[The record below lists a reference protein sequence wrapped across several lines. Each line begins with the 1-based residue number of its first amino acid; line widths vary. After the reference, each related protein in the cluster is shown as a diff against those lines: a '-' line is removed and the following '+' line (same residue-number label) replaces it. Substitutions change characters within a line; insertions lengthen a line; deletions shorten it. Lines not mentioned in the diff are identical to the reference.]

1 MTSSEG
7 VDLETAANRA
17 HYVGS
22 PEHKDAPSFAGA
34 PRPRADASIC
44 DRRFASDF
52 EQVNHW
58 LRQAIRLGNVSDFW
72 EGDFPRY
79 VWHQDQEIVYE
90 GRLVNREAGS
100 YKGYPLG
107 FSERPQG
114 LHASDE

>member
-1 MTSSEG
+1 MTSTEG
-7 VDLETAANRA
+7 FDLENTANRA

-22 PEHKDAPSFAGA
+22 PEHKDTPSLAGA

-44 DRRFASDF
+44 DRRFARDF
-52 EQVNHW
+52 EDVNNW
-58 LRQAIRLGNVSDFW
+58 LRSAIRLGNVSAFW

-79 VWHQDQEIVYE
+79 IWHKEGDAVYE

-107 FSERPQG
+107 ESEWPQK
-114 LHASDE
+114 LNTSDE